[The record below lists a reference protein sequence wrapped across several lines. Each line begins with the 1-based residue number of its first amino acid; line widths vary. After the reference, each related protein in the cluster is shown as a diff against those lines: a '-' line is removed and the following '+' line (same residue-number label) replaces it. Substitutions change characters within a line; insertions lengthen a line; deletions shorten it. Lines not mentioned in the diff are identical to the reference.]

1 MKSKKISEIFN
12 IKKGDIVS
20 IVGSGGKT
28 TLMFALAK
36 ELKTQYKV
44 LVTTSTKIYKPSFDN
59 YDYLY
64 TNIEQYIKSKYLH
77 KQKENTITV
86 ISKDIDLS
94 KKKLIGINDECL
106 DLVINDFDIVLIES
120 DGSRN
125 LPLKGW
131 KEHEPSILLK
141 TNKTIGVIP
150 IDMINKKVNKEYI
163 YGFEEFMKIVDDISC
178 LDKKA
183 IGKICSSKSGIFK
196 NSRGKLY
203 LYINKTDDK
212 MFIED
217 SLNLSKYLK
226 KNIVGRPYDFE
237 ICFGSLK
244 IGEFYEN

>member
-1 MKSKKISEIFN
+1 MKSKKINEIFN

-28 TLMFALAK
+28 TLMFELAK

-44 LVTTSTKIYKPSFDN
+44 LVTTSTKIYEPSYDDC
-59 YDYLY
+59 DYLY
-64 TNIEQYIKSKYLH
+64 TNIEQYTKSKYLS
-77 KQKENTITV
+77 KQKENSVTV
-86 ISKDIDLS
+86 ISKNVDLN
-94 KKKLIGINDECL
+94 KNKLIGINDECL
-106 DLVINDFDIVLIES
+106 DLVIDDFDIILVEA

-131 KEHEPSILLK
+131 KEHEPPILLK

-150 IDMINKKVNKEYI
+150 VDMINKKINKDCV
-163 YGFEEFMKIVDDISC
+163 YGFEEFIKIIGDTSY
-178 LDKKA
+178 LDKQA
-183 IGKICSSKSGIFK
+183 IGKICSSKAGIFK

-203 LYINKTDDK
+203 LYINKVDDK
-212 MFIED
+212 KLIED

-226 KNIVGRPYDFE
+226 KNIAGRPYDFT

-244 IGEFYEN
+244 LGEFYEN

>member
-1 MKSKKISEIFN
+1 MKSDKISEIFN
-12 IKKGDIVS
+12 IKKGDIIS

-28 TLMFALAK
+28 TLMFELAK
-36 ELKTQYKV
+36 ELKKQYKV
-44 LVTTSTKIYKPSFDN
+44 LVTTSTKIYEPSCDN

-64 TNIEQYIKSKYLH
+64 TNIEQYTKSRYLH
-77 KQKENTITV
+77 KQKENSLTV
-86 ISKDIDLS
+86 ISKDIDVS
-94 KKKLIGINDECL
+94 KKKLIGLNDECL
-106 DLVINDFDIVLIES
+106 DLVINDFDLVLIES

-150 IDMINKKVNKEYI
+150 INMINRKINKDYI
-163 YGFEEFMKIVDDISC
+163 YGFEEFIKIIGDTSF
-178 LDKKA
+178 LDEQA
-183 IGKICSSKSGIFK
+183 IGKVCSSKSGIFK

-212 MFIED
+212 QYIED
-217 SLNLSKYLK
+217 SLSLSKYLI
-226 KNIVGRPYDFE
+226 KNIVGRPYNFK

-244 IGEFYEN
+244 MGEFYEN

>member
-12 IKKGDIVS
+12 IKKGDIIS

-28 TLMFALAK
+28 TLMFELAK

-44 LVTTSTKIYKPSFDN
+44 LVTTSTKIYEPSCNNF
-59 YDYLY
+59 DYLY
-64 TNIEQYIKSKYLH
+64 TNIEQYTKSKYSH
-77 KQKENTITV
+77 KQEENSVTV

-94 KKKLIGINDECL
+94 KNKLIGINDECF
-106 DLVINDFDIVLIES
+106 DLVINDFDIVLVES

-141 TNKTIGVIP
+141 TNKTVGVIP
-150 IDMINKKVNKEYI
+150 IDMMNKKINKEYI
-163 YGFEEFMKIVDDISC
+163 YGFEEFTKIVGDTDC
-178 LDKKA
+178 LDKQA
-183 IGKICSSKSGIFK
+183 IGKICSSELGIFK

-212 MFIED
+212 KFIED

-244 IGEFYEN
+244 LGEFYEN